1 MLKLVILEDEPSQ
14 MDKLTSYLSRYRE
27 DHPDF
32 IYTLSTYQRGID
44 LLTEYK
50 RDADIIFLDI
60 RVPDMLGI
68 DVARKL
74 RESDGNVMI
83 IFVTSL
89 SQYAV
94 DGYAV
99 DAFDYILKPISYPSF
114 SAKLARAL
122 RKLSYRTPKAVL
134 DIRTK
139 ASGTRIPAEAVV
151 YIESSGHD
159 IFIHTGDETFKQWG
173 TLGKLE
179 ASLRD
184 AHFARCDTSYLVNL
198 KFVQSIRKDEV
209 VVNGTA
215 LPISRGRR
223 KDFLA
228 ALAQYEGGSL

>member
-1 MLKLVILEDEPSQ
+1 MLKIVILEDEQSQ
-14 MDKLTSYLSRYRE
+14 MDKLTGYLSQYRE
-27 DHPDF
+27 EHPDF
-32 IYTLSTYQRGID
+32 NYTLNTYTRGID
-44 LLTEYK
+44 LLTEYR
-50 RDADIIFLDI
+50 RDADMVFLDI

-68 DVARKL
+68 DVAKKL
-74 RESDGNVMI
+74 RESDSNVMI
-83 IFVTSL
+83 LFVTSL

-94 DGYAV
+94 DGYSV
-99 DAFDYILKPISYPSF
+99 DAFDYILKPVSYPSF

-122 RKLSYRTPKAVL
+122 RKLSYRKPKVVL

-139 ASGTRIPAEAVV
+139 ESGTRIPADTVV

-159 IFIHTGDETFKQWG
+159 IFIHTGGETFKQWG

-179 ASLRD
+179 TSLKD

-198 KFVQSIRKDEV
+198 KFVQSIRRDEV
-209 VVNGTA
+209 VVNGKP